1 MEKLELT
8 SLEIA
13 ERVKYQNAPNTMI
26 DQSGTTDL
34 LATDVSNAVRFV
46 FGALIDS
53 ALSGEIIQVKKVL
66 VNGSEDI
73 IIQALPLDYADPV
86 TGNVFGQNIVWI
98 PGSEFE
104 PLKPWVVLQAG
115 ENLRIAESLSGGVT
129 ATVWYWD
136 R

>member
-66 VNGSEDI
+66 VTGSEDI
-73 IIQALPLDYADPV
+73 IIQALPV
-86 TGNVFGQNIVWI
+86 TAGIVGAWI
-98 PGSEFE
+98 PGSEFDPRE
-104 PLKPWVVLQAG
+104 PWVVLQAG
-115 ENLRIAESLSGGVT
+115 ENLRIAESLSGGIT